1 MQRQLLASSSTPT
14 FVLVPTQQVQ
24 KNREKCRKSH
34 QIRMKTRD
42 GTCRLLL
49 LYKRGRNAK
58 TPANSCGKMWLR
70 IIQPNHRKI
79 HKKKKLT
86 HRQTRP
92 HDSSGENI
100 PCCEEEHYPKLN
112 SGSSLEL
119 GRGIK
124 PTQDSSS
131 FLRSASILSYI
142 HSALREVDRL
152 SCVIVAAASASASGR
167 GEGDWRG
174 EELVRRSEGVGWRLA
189 PWKWESPAVGTRA
202 FISARRCE
210 REAGCVRLRQ
220 DYLCAEKI
228 NWK

>member
-1 MQRQLLASSSTPT
+1 MAENNPT
-14 FVLVPTQQVQ
+14 EPP
-24 KNREKCRKSH
+24 KNS
-34 QIRMKTRD
+34 Q
-42 GTCRLLL
+42 
-49 LYKRGRNAK
+49 
-58 TPANSCGKMWLR
+58 
-70 IIQPNHRKI
+70 
-79 HKKKKLT
+79 KKKLT

-124 PTQDSSS
+124 PAQDSSS

-220 DYLCAEKI
+220 DSLCAEKI